1 MHVSIASLYVR
12 LPEMDRSEKE
22 LILLNHTKREK
33 PRKDLPQI
41 FQSCTFNR
49 SVTSPFQNVSTHARR
64 PALQFSMSPKSF
76 LGGPS
81 CNLSERAVR
90 GKDEM
95 AGAT

>member
-1 MHVSIASLYVR
+1 MSIGSNCVNQAEFGRDAKFWIFLDETR
-12 LPEMDRSEKE
+12 LEE
-22 LILLNHTKREK
+22 L
-33 PRKDLPQI
+33 RKAVAQN

-49 SVTSPFQNVSTHARR
+49 SVTSPFRNVSTYARR
-64 PALQFSMSPKSF
+64 PALQFSMSSKSF